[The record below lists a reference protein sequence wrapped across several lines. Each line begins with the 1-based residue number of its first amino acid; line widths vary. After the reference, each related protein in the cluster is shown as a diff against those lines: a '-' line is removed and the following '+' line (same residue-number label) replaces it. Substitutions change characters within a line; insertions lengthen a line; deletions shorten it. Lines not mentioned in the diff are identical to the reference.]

1 MAAREPA
8 AVGIL
13 SLGALGVA
21 FHHHLNASAQ
31 PGEHR
36 TAFLLRGA
44 GAGKERWANDPVLR
58 VERPDGMREIA
69 LSGLMA
75 GTLSEATTDGN
86 LPGIILVCTNPDQL
100 QDVIEDYVSVVEGE
114 FKAGRLA
121 GDAARLPLLIL
132 CANGIY
138 FQRVRSTF
146 IELLEEATLLGRLP
160 DLWPSLMPQIVGRL
174 MRGVTIQTSVRRGSG
189 AGAVYRPGPPGRTQI
204 AGGDRAARADAV
216 RILAGFGGWFEDAG
230 DMPPTRVEFNKA
242 MVNLAANVVG
252 LLAAID
258 GDGRFRLMTVGEI
271 GAPVRHPQIREL
283 VGAVVSVGRGIGVYR
298 PDETT
303 EQIFR
308 ETLQAQAAS
317 ASHVPSS
324 LQWLELQL
332 ASGAVSPNLGP
343 TEKWLLDPLQHYA
356 RSLGDK
362 AAIAYLAGL
371 ERDLVQAFGRVQV
384 K

>member
-1 MAAREPA
+1 MAGREPA

-31 PGEHR
+31 PGENR
-36 TAFLLRGA
+36 TTFLLRGS
-44 GAGKERWANDPVLR
+44 GAGKERWGHDSVLR
-58 VERPDGMREIA
+58 MERPDGIKETS
-69 LSGLMA
+69 LSGLLA
-75 GTLSEATTDGN
+75 GTLVEATAKAA
-86 LPGIILVCTNPDQL
+86 LPGIILVSTNPDQL
-100 QDVIEDYVSVVEGE
+100 HDVIVDYVSVVEGE

-121 GDAARLPLLIL
+121 EGAARLPLLIL

-160 DLWPSLMPQIVGRL
+160 DLWPSLMPMIVGRL
-174 MRGVTIQTSVRRGSG
+174 MRGVTIQTSVRRGAG
-189 AGAVYRPGPPGRTQI
+189 ASAVYRPGPPGRTQI
-204 AGGDRAARADAV
+204 AGGDKAARADAV

-230 DMPPTRVEFNKA
+230 DLPPTRVEFNKA

-252 LLAAID
+252 LLAAVDED
-258 GDGRFRLMTVGEI
+258 GHFRLMTVGEI

-283 VGAVVSVGRGIGVYR
+283 VEAVVSVGRGIGVYR
-298 PDETT
+298 PDETS

-332 ASGAVSPNLGP
+332 SSESFSPKLGP

-362 AAIAYLAGL
+362 GAIAYLAGL
-371 ERDLVQAFGRVQV
+371 ERELVRAFGRVRV
-384 K
+384 R